1 MLDKGQED
9 DWFGSRF
16 ITTLAIL
23 AAMGLTVFVI
33 RELMAGHP
41 IVDLRVFKVRTYATG
56 VFLMTILGF
65 VLYGSTVLIPV
76 WLQTLMGYPSLQA
89 GLAVLPRGLGSFLFM
104 PAVGI
109 LMGKI
114 EPRKL
119 LATGFITA
127 GFGLYLLSM
136 LNTQA
141 GYWDIFWP
149 QMMQGAAM
157 GLLFV
162 PLTTI
167 TNDPIAP
174 ENMGNAT
181 SIFNL
186 MRNIGGSIG
195 IASMTTI
202 VSRTTQIQTNN
213 LVHNMTWYNPRVRQ
227 MLSGAR
233 AMFMAKGA
241 DPHTAQLRA
250 FRSLWGTVVQQASM
264 LSFIR
269 AFQVLAVL
277 FVCCVPL
284 ILLMR
289 KPKHPVKGEGTAH

>member
-1 MLDKGQED
+1 
-9 DWFGSRF
+9 
-16 ITTLAIL
+16 
-23 AAMGLTVFVI
+23 
-33 RELMAGHP
+33 MAGHP
-41 IVDLRVFKVRTYATG
+41 IVDLRVFKVRPYATG
-56 VFLMTILGF
+56 VFLLTLLGF